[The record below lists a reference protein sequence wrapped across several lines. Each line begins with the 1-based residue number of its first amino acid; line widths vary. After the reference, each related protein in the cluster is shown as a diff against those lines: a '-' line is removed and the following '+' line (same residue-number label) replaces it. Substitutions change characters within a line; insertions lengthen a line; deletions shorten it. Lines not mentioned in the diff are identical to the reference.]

1 MKALQRSILLL
12 SGAILLLTGCG
23 KDNDPV
29 DPTDPDTGN
38 INMNNL
44 SVNEVKAAIGQALVA
59 GITEFKL
66 TGPIANS
73 GIDGSFNGSPFYNT
87 QITKID
93 LTEVTGWTAV
103 NCDGNTQTIDTEMGL
118 PAYAFL
124 DCAKL
129 TEVKLPAGVKA
140 IGAQAF
146 SGCTSLTTINLEYVT
161 HIGRGGFSGCTAL
174 SSIALPE
181 ATTLYSETFSNAGL
195 KSVSLPKVTSISEG
209 ASNDGMSNGS
219 FCRCEQLT
227 AVNAPL
233 LTNIGLSTFLGC
245 IKLETVD
252 IPKATTIGQS
262 AFSRCESL
270 KSIDFDKVTTI
281 GENAFVLCTAATEIK
296 LPLATTIGSNTFRSC
311 TAVTEIELPVAT
323 SIDSR
328 AFLDCTKLKTLRLP
342 AATELGNYIVAGCSN
357 LTWIE
362 VTTTGKLTGIGGG
375 LLSNS
380 GVFDNNGNTNPPFN
394 AANCALVLHT
404 DKQPGGSGE
413 PVTSGN
419 TWISYTWKNIT
430 YQ

>member
-12 SGAILLLTGCG
+12 SGAILLLTGCS

-29 DPTDPDTGN
+29 DPVEPDTGN
-38 INMNNL
+38 INMNSL
-44 SVNEVKAAIGQALVA
+44 SVDEVKAAIGQALDA

-73 GIDGSFNGSPFYNT
+73 GIDGSFFGSPFYNT

-103 NCDGNTQTIDTEMGL
+103 NCDGNTQTIDTETGL
-118 PAYAFL
+118 PAYAFV
-124 DCAKL
+124 DCEKL

-140 IGAQAF
+140 IGTHAF
-146 SGCTSLTTINLEYVT
+146 TGCTSLTTINLEYAT
-161 HIGRGGFSGCTAL
+161 HIGRGGFSVCTAL
-174 SSIALPE
+174 STISLPE
-181 ATTLYSETFSNAGL
+181 ATTLYSEAFSDTGL
-195 KSVSLPKVTSISEG
+195 KSVSLPKVTSISKG
-209 ASNDGMSNGS
+209 ASNDGMSKGS
-219 FCRCEQLT
+219 FSRCEQLT

-233 LTNIGLSTFLGC
+233 LTNTGLGTFLGC

-252 IPKATTIGQS
+252 IPKAKTIGQS

-296 LPLATTIGSNTFRSC
+296 LPLATMIGNTAFRSC
-311 TAVTEIELPVAT
+311 TAMTEIELPVAT
-323 SIDSR
+323 SIDFR
-328 AFLDCTKLKTLRLP
+328 AFLDCTGLKTLRLP

-357 LTWIE
+357 LTRIE
-362 VTTTGKLTGIGGG
+362 VTATGKLTGIDGG
-375 LLSNS
+375 LLDNR
-380 GVFDNNGNTNPPFN
+380 GVFDNSGNTNPPFN
-394 AANCALVLHT
+394 TADCTLVLHT

-413 PVTSGN
+413 PVASGN
-419 TWISYTWKNIT
+419 KWIIYTWKSIT

>member
-1 MKALQRSILLL
+1 MKTLQLSILLL
-12 SGAILLLTGCG
+12 SGAILLLTGCS
-23 KDNDPV
+23 KDNGPV
-29 DPTDPDTGN
+29 DPAGPDTGN

-44 SVNEVKAAIGQALVA
+44 SVDEVKAAIGQALDV

-73 GIDGSFNGSPFYNT
+73 GIDGSFNSSPFYNT

-103 NCDGNTQTIDTEMGL
+103 NCDGNTQTIDTETGL
-118 PAYAFL
+118 PAYAFV
-124 DCAKL
+124 DCEKL

-146 SGCTSLTTINLEYVT
+146 SRCTSLTTINLEYAT
-161 HIGRGGFSGCTAL
+161 HIGQGGFFGCTAL
-174 SSIALPE
+174 STISLPE
-181 ATTLYSETFSNAGL
+181 ATTLYSRAFSGTSL

-219 FCRCEQLT
+219 FSRCEQLT

-233 LTNIGLSTFLGC
+233 LTDIGLSTFLGC

-252 IPKATTIGQS
+252 IPKATTIGQL

-281 GENAFVLCTAATEIK
+281 GKNAFAFCTAATDIK
-296 LPLATTIGSNTFRSC
+296 LPLATTIGSNTFQSC

-357 LTWIE
+357 LTRIE
-362 VTTTGKLTGIGGG
+362 VTATGKLTDISGG

-380 GVFDNNGNTNPPFN
+380 GVFDNNANTNPPFN